1 MSLPPVFSWCGA
13 VRQQVASQDRYFVL
27 WMCPDGLYCDWV
39 SGENLELDYFA
50 RIEKQAQLIRCR
62 QHRSLL
68 GNFVEEHP
76 QGHIFLSSDTED
88 EPGSSWE
95 EVQTHLNDIGPQ
107 DSGVSEALNLDAL
120 PSLYESSAATSQT
133 SWEDIVERV
142 GALEDVDGQIMVIYA
157 AGGWYKDPMQV
168 AKDRFPQKLIEFLLL
183 HAKWAEKSF

>member
-13 VRQQVASQDRYFVL
+13 VRYFLL
-27 WMCPDGLYCDWV
+27 WMCPDGLYCDRV
-39 SGENLELDYFA
+39 SGENLE
-50 RIEKQAQLIRCR
+50 

-68 GNFVEEHP
+68 GNLVEEHP

-95 EVQTHLNDIGPQ
+95 EVQTHLGDIGPQ
-107 DSGVSEALNLDAL
+107 DSGVTEALNLDAL

-157 AGGWYKDPMQV
+157 SAGGWYKDPMQV

-183 HAKWAEKSF
+183 HAKWAAKSF